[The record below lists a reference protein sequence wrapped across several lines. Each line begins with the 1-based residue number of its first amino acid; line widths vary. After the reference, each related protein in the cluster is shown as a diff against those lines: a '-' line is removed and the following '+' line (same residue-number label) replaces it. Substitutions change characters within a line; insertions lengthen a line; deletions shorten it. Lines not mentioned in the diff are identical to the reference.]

1 VALHICI
8 LCHDFTEHIMVY
20 LQGLCGT
27 FNQNQNDD
35 FLTPEGDIE
44 QDVVAFANKWKTHEV
59 CEDVPEG
66 ETPSHPCDVNA
77 HNRAIAE
84 KHCSKLKGLLFE
96 GTFGGWIRYSYS
108 F

>member
-1 VALHICI
+1 
-8 LCHDFTEHIMVY
+8 MVH

-59 CEDVPEG
+59 CEDVPER
-66 ETPSHPCDVNA
+66 ETPTHPCDVNA
-77 HNRAIAE
+77 HNRATAE

-96 GTFGGWIRYSYS
+96 GTYVVGKDTVIVFKIIMSVYHYGI
-108 F
+108 